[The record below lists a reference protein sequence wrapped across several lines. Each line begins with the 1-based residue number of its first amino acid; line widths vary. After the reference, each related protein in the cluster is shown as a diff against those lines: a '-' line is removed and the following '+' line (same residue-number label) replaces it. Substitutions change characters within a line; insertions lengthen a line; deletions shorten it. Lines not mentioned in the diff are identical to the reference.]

1 MVVAYCTGFVR
12 GPSCIDSTGVG
23 SGFLHA
29 AAVLLIDCALERL
42 ATQLE
47 DFKAAAFLAP
57 YANPVK
63 PRPFASGALGVTA
76 VFVAAVLRRA
86 LEQTNVWSGEMMLM
100 DASCHR
106 GGILSRAAVNR
117 QGSTTIELPVI
128 SVISAVIAAH
138 VSDGFASTKS
148 PN

>member
-1 MVVAYCTGFVR
+1 MLLL
-12 GPSCIDSTGVG
+12 S
-23 SGFLHA
+23 
-29 AAVLLIDCALERL
+29 AVLLIDCVLERL

-86 LEQTNVWSGEMMLM
+86 LEQANVWSGEMMLM
-100 DASCHR
+100 DASISCHR
-106 GGILSRAAVNR
+106 GGIPSRAAVNR

-128 SVISAVIAAH
+128 S
-138 VSDGFASTKS
+138 
-148 PN
+148 

>member
-29 AAVLLIDCALERL
+29 AAVLLIDCVLERL

-86 LEQTNVWSGEMMLM
+86 LEQTNVWSGLM
-100 DASCHR
+100 DASCDR
-106 GGILSRAAVNR
+106 GGIPSRAAVNR

-128 SVISAVIAAH
+128 SVISL
-138 VSDGFASTKS
+138 
-148 PN
+148 